1 MNKIKLIHD
10 LNWKSY
16 NSDYY
21 TFEIHLT
28 MNCNLKCAYCYNGFE
43 GGGTRSNNIIFQ
55 DLKRILDVI
64 LENTEKKIE
73 IIFTGGEPSISQNFF
88 DLLDVTYQYLDQ
100 QNRLYKIIIMTNGF
114 VFLNDKKRSLI
125 SKYQKLQIN
134 HSLHLDFFQPNL
146 IESINSFKNFVKIKI
161 MYQPKYH
168 EYLESEIL
176 PKINMNL
183 KRRLVF
189 LKIFNLNNSVNLNKT
204 EEEYLKRKN
213 FEYGN
218 IKYGKFRK
226 INFPS
231 RFECDKNI
239 VIINYDGSFHVVDI
253 LRNAI
258 ESSTDIFILPPKI
271 LKKYLLDIYKKV
283 SNTKEIYLMDD
294 KIDFL
299 KFTKNVPLTFSDER
313 YFFEYT
319 DYGVGPCFWEIN

>member
-73 IIFTGGEPSISQNFF
+73 IIFTGGEPAIYHNFF
-88 DLLDVTYQYLDQ
+88 DLLDSVYRYLDQ

-114 VFLNDKKRSLI
+114 IFLNKKKRNLI
-125 SKYQKLQIN
+125 SNYQKLQIN

-168 EYLESEIL
+168 EYLENEIL
-176 PKINMNL
+176 PKIDMHS

-189 LKIFNLNNSVNLNKT
+189 LKIFNSNNSVDLNKN

-213 FEYGN
+213 SKYGN
-218 IKYGKFRK
+218 IKCGKFRK
-226 INFPS
+226 ISFPS

-239 VIINYDGSFHVVDI
+239 VIINHDGSFHVVDI
-253 LRNAI
+253 LRNTI
-258 ESSTDIFILPPKI
+258 ESSMDIFILPPKI
-271 LKKYLLDIYKKV
+271 LKKYLLDFQKT
-283 SNTKEIYLMDD
+283 SNTKKTYIMDET
-294 KIDFL
+294 IDFL
-299 KFTKNVPLTFSDER
+299 KFTKNVPLKFSDEL
-313 YFFEYT
+313 YSFEYT
-319 DYGVGPCFWEIN
+319 DYGVGPCFWEIK

>member
-1 MNKIKLIHD
+1 
-10 LNWKSY
+10 
-16 NSDYY
+16 
-21 TFEIHLT
+21 
-28 MNCNLKCAYCYNGFE
+28 
-43 GGGTRSNNIIFQ
+43 
-55 DLKRILDVI
+55 
-64 LENTEKKIE
+64 
-73 IIFTGGEPSISQNFF
+73 
-88 DLLDVTYQYLDQ
+88 
-100 QNRLYKIIIMTNGF
+100 MTNGF
-114 VFLNDKKRSLI
+114 VFLNDKKRNLI

-189 LKIFNLNNSVNLNKT
+189 LKIFNLNNRVVLNKT

-271 LKKYLLDIYKKV
+271 LKRYLLDLQKI

-299 KFTKNVPLTFSDER
+299 KFTKNVPLTFSDEL
-313 YFFEYT
+313 YSFEYT
-319 DYGVGPCFWEIN
+319 DYGVGPCFWEIK